1 VSGSSDP
8 SEVPERLRRLPLRTR
23 ETFDAWVR
31 APFDERGLEL
41 IEMPLDPGDV
51 VIATFPKSG
60 TTWLQQI
67 CHGLRSRGDMDFP
80 EITFAVPWI
89 ERGHLFGI
97 DARAPQRFAP
107 PRVFKTHLEYT
118 NLAKGARYIH
128 VIRDPKDVLVSYYRF
143 LAQGV
148 LDPAAIPI
156 DAFAEIWLFADL
168 LAEPGSGGLPLC
180 PHLYNYWRH
189 LLDWWQARQRAPVLT
204 LAYENLQ
211 RDLPGHVARVASFL
225 GVDADR
231 ELIDLATRQ
240 ATFAFMAEHRTQFS
254 DRIPQTEIRFSKVVE
269 GAVGTHRA
277 HVDRALAARIDDAW
291 RRYVT
296 PVLGVPSYEAL
307 VREL

>member
-1 VSGSSDP
+1 MKNPDRSDP
-8 SEVPERLRRLPLRTR
+8 PARLQHLPLRTR
-23 ETFDAWVR
+23 EAFDTWVR

-41 IEMPLDPGDV
+41 MQMPLVPDDV

-97 DARAPQRFAP
+97 DASAPQRFA
-107 PRVFKTHLEYT
+107 PRVFKTHLEYA
-118 NLAKGARYIH
+118 NLAKGARYVH

-143 LAQGV
+143 LGQGV

-156 DAFAEIWLFADL
+156 DVFAEIWLFADL
-168 LAEPGSGGLPLC
+168 LAEPGSADVPLC

-189 LLDWWQARQRAPVLT
+189 LLDWWQARERAPVLT

-211 RDLPGHVARVASFL
+211 RDLQGHVARVAEFI
-225 GVDADR
+225 GVDADAQ
-231 ELIDLATRQ
+231 LLDLVTHQ

-269 GAVGTHRA
+269 GAVGSHRT
-277 HVDRALAARIDDAW
+277 HVDAALAKRIDDAW
-291 RRYVT
+291 RHYVT

-307 VREL
+307 VKSL